1 MTKSKGHY
9 LDCLEL
15 IELNSRRS
23 EYVKNQADELR
34 KLIDD
39 HFELLRK
46 YDELQRELEEYEYG
60 QRQSESVVK

>member
-15 IELNSRRS
+15 IERNSRHS
-23 EYVKNQADELR
+23 DYIKNQADELR

-46 YDELQRELEEYEYG
+46 YDELQKEASR
-60 QRQSESVVK
+60 